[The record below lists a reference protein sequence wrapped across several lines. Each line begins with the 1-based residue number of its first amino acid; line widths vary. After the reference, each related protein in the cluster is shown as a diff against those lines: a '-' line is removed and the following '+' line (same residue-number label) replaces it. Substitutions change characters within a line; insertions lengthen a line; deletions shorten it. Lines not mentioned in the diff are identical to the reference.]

1 MNNTNKRTVYVVGNG
16 KRFLKEKLHL
26 GPFKQA
32 ILYNNEHGAEKA
44 LNKLINQYADTK
56 QHIATSLERGWV
68 YEYTPVNS
76 EWGQRHLANMRK
88 YIRNSNPKDVKVM
101 KVTVTLG

>member
-1 MNNTNKRTVYVVGNG
+1 MNSTNKRTVYVVGNG
-16 KRFLKEKLHL
+16 KRFLKEKLNL
-26 GPFKQA
+26 GSFKDA
-32 ILYNNEHGAEKA
+32 ILYNDEYGAERA
-44 LNKLINQYADTK
+44 LNKLVNAWTETK

-76 EWGQRHLANMRK
+76 EWGQKHLANMRK
-88 YIRNSNPKDVKVM
+88 YIRNSNPKNVKVM